1 VIKALEGSAN
11 VDVKGEVGDAS
22 LKACEE
28 ASI

>member
-1 VIKALEGSAN
+1 

-28 ASI
+28 ASIWESLSN